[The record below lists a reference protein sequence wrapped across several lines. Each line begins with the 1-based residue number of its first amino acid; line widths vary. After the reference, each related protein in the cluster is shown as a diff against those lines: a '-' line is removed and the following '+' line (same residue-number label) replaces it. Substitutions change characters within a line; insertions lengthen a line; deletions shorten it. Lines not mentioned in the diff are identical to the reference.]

1 VQKLFCIMHSPQRS
15 GFPVELY
22 DADLPLANDPVL
34 IDVNDSVHDDAPLK
48 FEASIALNRNV
59 LIHAG

>member
-15 GFPVELY
+15 GFPVELN

-34 IDVNDSVHDDAPLK
+34 IDVNDSVHGDAPLK

>member
-1 VQKLFCIMHSPQRS
+1 MHSLQRS
-15 GFPVELY
+15 GFPIELN

-34 IDVNDSVHDDAPLK
+34 IDVNDSVHDEAPLK

-59 LIHAG
+59 LIHTG

>member
-1 VQKLFCIMHSPQRS
+1 MQKLFCIMHSPQRS
-15 GFPVELY
+15 GFPVELN